1 VALHKTKA
9 LQKEEVPRQFFNF
22 IRLNTMVI
30 LYNLHFANYNLDK
43 KQITQLIPTIMWK
56 QIYIDY
62 QVIHLDSYIV
72 KKTLKDKLQDILKE
86 LKIRASNEKGLE
98 KATL

>member
-1 VALHKTKA
+1 MAI
-9 LQKEEVPRQFFNF
+9 F
-22 IRLNTMVI
+22 
-30 LYNLHFANYNLDK
+30 YNLHFANYNLDK
-43 KQITQLIPTIMWK
+43 KQIIQLTPTIMWK

-72 KKTLKDKLQDILKE
+72 KETLKDKLQDILKE
-86 LKIRASNEKGLE
+86 LKTRASNEKGLE

>member
-1 VALHKTKA
+1 
-9 LQKEEVPRQFFNF
+9 
-22 IRLNTMVI
+22 MVI